1 MDYNLEAMPYGMQFR
16 RLIEKQYEPIES
28 RYGLYK
34 IDMQVLLYLDSA
46 GACNTSK
53 DILKLNMFTKGHIS
67 QALRRLHK
75 KGYIKVEQDIDDRRY
90 AHNLITE
97 EAEQIIKE
105 LRSISDKVRR
115 ITLEGVTDE
124 ERKVLAIVAEKVSKN
139 ISKVI

>member
-1 MDYNLEAMPYGMQFR
+1 M
-16 RLIEKQYEPIES
+16 
-28 RYGLYK
+28 
-34 IDMQVLLYLDSA
+34 
-46 GACNTSK
+46 
-53 DILKLNMFTKGHIS
+53 
-67 QALRRLHK
+67 RRLHK

-97 EAEQIIKE
+97 EAEQITKE

>member
-1 MDYNLEAMPYGMQFR
+1 M
-16 RLIEKQYEPIES
+16 
-28 RYGLYK
+28 
-34 IDMQVLLYLDSA
+34 
-46 GACNTSK
+46 
-53 DILKLNMFTKGHIS
+53 
-67 QALRRLHK
+67 RRLHK